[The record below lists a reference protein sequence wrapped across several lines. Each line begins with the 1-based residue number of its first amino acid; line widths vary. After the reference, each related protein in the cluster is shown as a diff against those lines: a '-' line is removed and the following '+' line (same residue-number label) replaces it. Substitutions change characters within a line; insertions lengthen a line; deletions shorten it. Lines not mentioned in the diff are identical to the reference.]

1 MDKMNWSF
9 LRKSILRQM
18 KQEAQRRILLSRT
31 VWFPSNSFSGSLPYL
46 RMDRRKI
53 ANLLQQGYRML
64 KPKHVDD
71 KS

>member
-1 MDKMNWSF
+1 GRLLLKWTAYEALLYSKYTTKSDVWSYGVVLYEIF
-9 LRKSILRQM
+9 TI
-18 KQEAQRRILLSRT
+18 
-31 VWFPSNSFSGSLPYL
+31 GSLPYL